1 MKKQLI
7 TSIKIGSIALVLI
20 LGATHAFAFRVLPDQ
35 TTNAYVPVNVGPD
48 AQTMKASFGVTGFL
62 KAGSSVSIP
71 TGTPTWNESG
81 FVIGETNMVS
91 PKGIMKYMF
100 LPSKTSQLK
109 IGSSAINVQL
119 PAAQPFTAD
128 MKTPLIIDMKGRG
141 NSVKNNP
148 TGREA
153 IDMIADGSTNPQT
166 AIRTAA
172 PAIEFNSSV
181 NAGGKADII
190 AGALQLSES
199 NAGALK
205 VLVATDTD
213 GNAVWGSMSVVT
225 ENGVKKIKVNY
236 PGSTVA
242 IGQNLCSAP
251 PVIID
256 LCTNIV
262 GDQTIIPAGMVKD
275 TTGSTPGVCT
285 TPSADFCPNIAG
297 AQATIPAGMTIDANG
312 DCITPP
318 VVDLCTNIGGTQ
330 TAVPVGMV
338 KDTSGSAPGVCTT
351 PAVDACNNIPGL
363 QTAAPTGMIGIGG
376 ECHIYCVPS
385 LRPDFNHNTPYY
397 CIYETGSTT
406 GPDVDLCKNIAG
418 SQGLI
423 PSGMVAETN
432 GDCSTPTVDVCPNI
446 TGNQTEI
453 PTGRIRSANGNCI
466 TSMCSNIDS
475 IRQFLPG
482 EYPSPSASGVPAG
495 YTLHTDGTCKQI
507 SYWLY
512 TDGVKLSNGTVT
524 PYTWLSWAR
533 FGTNG
538 DKPAMIQYTSSPS
551 FHQPYCTS
559 VNYRPGDKYFNG
571 GAICAEY
578 GVTPDPAAYSTTS
591 TPQMQGCSNYPDLYM
606 SACN

>member
-213 GNAVWGSMSVVT
+213 GNAVWGSMRLVT
-225 ENGVKKIKVNY
+225 NTDGTKRIQVDY
-236 PGSTVA
+236 PGSSVA
-242 IGQNLCSAP
+242 TGQNSCGA
-251 PVIID
+251 VIPQPAD
-256 LCTNIV
+256 MCPNIT
-262 GDQTIIPAGMVKD
+262 GTQTSIPAGMIVD
-275 TTGSTPGVCT
+275 GSG
-285 TPSADFCPNIAG
+285 N
-297 AQATIPAGMTIDANG
+297 
-312 DCITPP
+312 CITPP

-385 LRPDFNHNTPYY
+385 LRPDFNHNAPYY

>member
-213 GNAVWGSMSVVT
+213 GNAVWGSMRVVT
-225 ENGVKKIKVNY
+225 NSDGSKRIQVDY
-236 PGSTVA
+236 PGSPVA
-242 IGQNLCSAP
+242 TGQNLC
-251 PVIID
+251 
-256 LCTNIV
+256 
-262 GDQTIIPAGMVKD
+262 
-275 TTGSTPGVCT
+275 GV
-285 TPSADFCPNIAG
+285 
-297 AQATIPAGMTIDANG
+297 
-312 DCITPP
+312 ITPP
-318 VVDLCTNIGGTQ
+318 VVDLCTNIADTQTTVPAGMTKDTAGNAPGVCTTPPVDMCPNIADTQTTVPTGMIVDGSGNCVTSPVDLCPNINGTQ
-330 TAVPVGMV
+330 TTVPVGMIVDGSGNCVTSPVDLCPNINGTQTTVPVGMIVDGSGNCVTSPVDLCPNINGTQTTVPVGMV
-338 KDTSGSAPGVCTT
+338 KDTSGNTPGNCTT
-351 PAVDACNNIPGL
+351 PP
-363 QTAAPTGMIGIGG
+363 
-376 ECHIYCVPS
+376 
-385 LRPDFNHNTPYY
+385 
-397 CIYETGSTT
+397 
-406 GPDVDLCKNIAG
+406 
-418 SQGLI
+418 
-423 PSGMVAETN
+423 
-432 GDCSTPTVDVCPNI
+432 VDVCPNI
-446 TGNQTEI
+446 
-453 PTGRIRSANGNCI
+453 A
-466 TSMCSNIDS
+466 
-475 IRQFLPG
+475 
-482 EYPSPSASGVPAG
+482 GVQENTPAG
-495 YTLHTDGTCKQI
+495 YELNNGQCGRWL
-507 SYWLY
+507 SYGKAAS
-512 TDGVKLSNGTVT
+512 TSNGQTCRSWIQTKTPGWPYAPIESGKFRTVSRENLGNGLT
-524 PYTWLSWAR
+524 GNITNIYPDQCIYGRYSSITLNGLNGALLSSFDNVPTQSQNY
-533 FGTNG
+533 FG
-538 DKPAMIQYTSSPS
+538 PRSSI
-551 FHQPYCTS
+551 
-559 VNYRPGDKYFNG
+559 NG
-571 GAICAEY
+571 G
-578 GVTPDPAAYSTTS
+578 TPWVIYEFQYFY
-591 TPQMQGCSNYPDLYM
+591 PQ
-606 SACN
+606 